1 MVERKNDKKAMVHKQ
16 YKMIKILAT
25 RTPLKTETKGKTVV
39 FPFDSV
45 FSGVRVA
52 KILIILYCL

>member
-25 RTPLKTETKGKTVV
+25 RTPLKTELKGKTTKMQW
-39 FPFDSV
+39 FTS
-45 FSGVRVA
+45 ST
-52 KILIILYCL
+52 K